1 MVKKRADA
9 AIGPPGVVEDSA
21 RGKISRGTWETQRGG
36 KEVANGRWEQIT
48 IIRPR
53 WESEGSIV
61 AKKRLI
67 TVERRDP
74 AEDMFV

>member
-1 MVKKRADA
+1 V
-9 AIGPPGVVEDSA
+9 
-21 RGKISRGTWETQRGG
+21 
-36 KEVANGRWEQIT
+36 
-48 IIRPR
+48 IRPR

-74 AEDMFV
+74 TEDMFV

>member
-1 MVKKRADA
+1 MVKKRVYA

-21 RGKISRGTWETQRGG
+21 RGKIGRGTWETHRGG
-36 KEVANGRWEQIT
+36 GLLTNVWRENIT
-48 IIRPR
+48 AVRLR
-53 WESEGSIV
+53 WESEGFIV

-74 AEDMFV
+74 TEDMFL

>member
-1 MVKKRADA
+1 MKKRVWA
-9 AIGPPGVVEDSA
+9 AIGPPGVIGDSA

-36 KEVANGRWEQIT
+36 GLFTNMWWKNIT
-48 IIRPR
+48 VMWLR

-67 TVERRDP
+67 TVEQRDP
-74 AEDMFV
+74 TEDMFL